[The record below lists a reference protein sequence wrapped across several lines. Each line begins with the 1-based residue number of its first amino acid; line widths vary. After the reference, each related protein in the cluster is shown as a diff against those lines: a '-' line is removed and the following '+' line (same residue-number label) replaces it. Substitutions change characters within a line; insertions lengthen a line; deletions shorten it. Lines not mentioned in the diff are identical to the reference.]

1 MIRLSHLEK
10 YYHKGSENEIHVI
23 NDTSLEFPEN
33 GLVAITGPSG
43 CGKTTLL
50 NVIGGLDSFASGE
63 IDFDG
68 EVITAYKPKKVDD
81 LRNRKIGYIFQNYN
95 LIEDKTV
102 YENIEVN
109 LNMAGIYD
117 HDEVEERID
126 YVLESVGM
134 YNYRKR
140 NVMALSGGQQQ
151 RVAIARAIA
160 KNPKVILADEPTGNL
175 DVNNTFEVMGIIK
188 KISQSCLVILV
199 SHEKD
204 MVDFYADRVIELE
217 DGVVVNQYENEG
229 NRTLDHIDERNIYLK
244 DLNKETGDDPL
255 SVEYYTEDGESDKP
269 GIQVV
274 ELRNM
279 IYIKADAK
287 KKIQF
292 LNGDAEIRLLDQ
304 HYRKP
309 ETKDAT
315 ESKFNLTQFSEP
327 DTRLS
332 KTSFIRWRD
341 TIKSGFGKIFRKK
354 KFFGKIFLLAYFI
367 ISALIVFNLATYA
380 NIKNVDETEFLHV
393 GRDLIAVEMP
403 QDFTFEDSEELLDNT
418 SISAFSPYMYAQ
430 NATFS
435 YQDFYQGR
443 IFGMS
448 TEVFPIP
455 LSELEED
462 TLIEGELPETNTDV
476 AIDAWI
482 ADELLEQKAL
492 TDVGITTYEGL
503 IGANLNAANRNIAL
517 TITGIVES
525 EQPVVVVTDE
535 NLYFFSTEL
544 SSNVYAHGSANG
556 HYTVTEGQDDP
567 GEGEALIPE
576 NFSFDVGDQVQ
587 LAGQSFEVTG
597 KFELIEEAATY
608 NVMEYVIS
616 NEDYEEITRRR
627 NIDEQSMTIYAY
639 ADDTE
644 QAIRELNEE
653 DYNAYSAYES
663 NRDTYISQREAE
675 SASNIRMILITMAG
689 VIIYIFFMV
698 RSSMLGRIK
707 EVGVYRAIGATK
719 KDIYKIFASEIIAF
733 TTIGSMTGY
742 LVMRLLIW
750 RVQAIVGDL
759 VSAFYFPIHYFLGG
773 IVAIYLIN
781 LVFGLIPVFGLL
793 RKTPAEIGSKYDI

>member
-10 YYHKGSENEIHVI
+10 YFNRGNDNEIHVI
-23 NDTSLEFPEN
+23 NDTSLEFPEK

-50 NVIGGLDSFASGE
+50 NVIGGLDSFTSGE

-68 EVITAYKPKKVDD
+68 ETITSYKPGKVDD

-117 HDEVEERID
+117 QDDIEERIN

-160 KNPKVILADEPTGNL
+160 KNPKVVLADEPTGNL

-244 DLNKETGDDPL
+244 DLNKKSQDEPV
-255 SVEYYTEDGESDKP
+255 SVEYYTEKEEEDKP
-269 GIQVV
+269 SIRIV

-279 IYIKADAK
+279 IYIKAEAK

-292 LNGDAEIRLLDQ
+292 LTGDAEIRLLDE
-304 HYRKP
+304 HYQKP
-309 ETKDAT
+309 QTSDAT
-315 ESKFNLTQFSEP
+315 ESEFNLTQFSEP
-327 DTRLS
+327 SARFS
-332 KTSFIRWRD
+332 KTSFMRWRD
-341 TIKSGFGKIFRKK
+341 TLKSGFGKIFRKK
-354 KFFGKIFLLAYFI
+354 KLFGKIFLFAYFI

-380 NIKNVDETEFLHV
+380 NIKNVDETEFLDV
-393 GRDLIAVEMP
+393 SRDLVAIEMP
-403 QDFTFEDSEELLDNT
+403 ENFTFEESEDIIDTTPVT
-418 SISAFSPYMYAQ
+418 SFSPYKYAQ
-430 NATFS
+430 SVNLS

-448 TEVFPIP
+448 TDIYPVP
-455 LSELEED
+455 LSEIDPD
-462 TLIEGELPETNTDV
+462 TLIEGDLPDTNTEV
-476 AIDAWI
+476 AIDAWV

-503 IGANLNAANRNIAL
+503 IGARLNANNRNIAL
-517 TITGIVES
+517 TITGIIES
-525 EQPVVVVTDE
+525 EQPVAVLTDA
-535 NLYFFSTEL
+535 NHYFFASEL
-544 SSNVYAHGSANG
+544 SSNIYAHGSAIG
-556 HYTVTEGQDDP
+556 HYTLVDGEDDP
-567 GEGEALIPE
+567 GVGEALVPDH
-576 NFSFDVGDQVQ
+576 FAFDVGDQVQ
-587 LAGQSFEVTG
+587 LAGQTFEVAGT
-597 KFELIEEAATY
+597 FELVEAAATY

-616 NEDYEEITRRR
+616 NEDYETITRRR
-627 NIDEQSMTIYAY
+627 NIDEQQVTLYAY
-639 ADDTE
+639 ADDME
-644 QAIRELNEE
+644 QAIETLNE
-653 DYNAYSAYES
+653 DYQAYSAYED
-663 NRDTYISQREAE
+663 NRATYVAQREAE
-675 SASNIRMILITMAG
+675 SASNIRLIVITMAG
-689 VIIYIFFMV
+689 VVIYIFFMV

-707 EVGVYRAIGATK
+707 EIGVYRAIGATK

-742 LVMRLLIW
+742 LVMSLLIW

-759 VSAFYFPIHYFLGG
+759 VSAFYFPLHYFLGG
-773 IVAIYLIN
+773 IAGIYLIN
-781 LVFGLIPVFGLL
+781 LIFGLIPVFNLL